1 MKDKKVDIQNLW
13 KLISTLD
20 DDKAFEALFYLLNT
34 PLIKFSMMY
43 VHQKEVAEEIVSDV
57 FVKCWVSRKHLGDVR
72 NIDTYLFVAVKN
84 QSLNHL
90 KKYSHIH
97 LVQVEDTNELR
108 LVKTFNPQEALE
120 KKELLFK
127 MERSIEELP
136 QQCRIIFRLIKE
148 EGIKY
153 KEVAEILNISPRTVQ
168 TQLFRAMKKLSG
180 VMSDYLNPTPGPA
193 TTASSPTPAITSSV
207 PGAATTAASIP
218 GPAPAAPA
226 QSARRTPPPHG
237 TGDTLLSILLLL
249 SFCKLF
255 FPGL

>member
-1 MKDKKVDIQNLW
+1 MKDKKIDIQNLW
-13 KLISTLD
+13 KLISVFD
-20 DDKAFEALFYLLNT
+20 DDKAFESLFYSLNT

-43 VHQKEVAEEIVSDV
+43 VRQKEAAEEIVSDV
-57 FVKCWVSRKHLGDVR
+57 FVKCWVNRKSMGEVR

-97 LVQVEDTNELR
+97 LVQVEDTNEVR
-108 LVKTFNPQEALE
+108 LVKPSTPQEALE

-127 MERSIEELP
+127 MEQSIEELP

-168 TQLFRAMKKLSG
+168 TQLFRAMKKLSL
-180 VMSDYLNPTPGPA
+180 VLSNYLNPTRSNPTSGSA
-193 TTASSPTPAITSSV
+193 GAS
-207 PGAATTAASIP
+207 
-218 GPAPAAPA
+218 
-226 QSARRTPPPHG
+226 
-237 TGDTLLSILLLL
+237 DTILSIFLLL
-249 SFCKLF
+249 SLCKLF